1 MNDIVDK
8 ATRSR
13 MMASIKGK
21 NTNPELAI
29 RSALHQRGYRFR
41 LHRRDLPG
49 RPDIVLP
56 KYKAVMFVNGCFWH
70 GHFCHLFKWPKTRES
85 FWRGKILSNKK
96 RDKKNI
102 EELVQKGWRVC
113 VIWECSIRKRS
124 EMEFD
129 EVVNSIASWLG
140 SKASMTEIPASSQLT
155 PQVRSSR

>member
-1 MNDIVDK
+1 MNDIVDQ

-13 MMASIKGK
+13 MMASIRGK
-21 NTNPELAI
+21 NTSPELAV
-29 RSALHQRGYRFR
+29 RSALHHRGYRFR

-56 KYKAVMFVNGCFWH
+56 KYKAVIFVNGCFWH
-70 GHFCHLFKWPKTRES
+70 GHCCHLFKWPKTRES

-102 EELVQKGWRVC
+102 EELLQEGWRVC

-124 EMEFD
+124 EMDFD

-140 SKASMTEIPASSQLT
+140 SEASMTEIPASSQLT